1 MAPSFRILTTPLF
14 ERDVRKVLR
23 HDPKFVKALEK
34 LFAALQE
41 DPHNRTGRFDIKKLS
56 GVKAG
61 EGQWR
66 IRSGNWRLRYDI
78 FGTDV
83 VLYALRNRKE
93 AY

>member
-1 MAPSFRILTTPLF
+1 MATAFRILTTPLF
-14 ERDVRKVLR
+14 ERDVRKVPR
-23 HDPKFVKALEK
+23 REPKFVKALEK
-34 LFAALQE
+34 LFAALE
-41 DPHNRTGRFDIKKLS
+41 EGPHNRTGRFDIKKLA

-61 EGQWR
+61 EGQGR
-66 IRSGNWRLRYDI
+66 IRSGNWRPRYDI